1 MKKVKFINE
10 HSEHEIVDVLYRDFY
25 KVFFKVIT
33 YLEEIDNSIKHP
45 EEPPTDKEIVEIL
58 QRDFPN
64 VNEQILEY
72 LDELSSLNHPH

>member
-1 MKKVKFINE
+1 MKKVKFIDE

-33 YLEEIDNSIKHP
+33 YLEEIDN

-64 VNEQILEY
+64 INEQILEY
-72 LDELSSLNHPH
+72 LDELANLNHPH